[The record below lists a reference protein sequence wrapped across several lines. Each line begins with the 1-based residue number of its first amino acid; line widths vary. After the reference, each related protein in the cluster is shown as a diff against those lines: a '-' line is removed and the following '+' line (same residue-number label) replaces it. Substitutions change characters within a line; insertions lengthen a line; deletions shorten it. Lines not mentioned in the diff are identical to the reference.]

1 MLGYR
6 KTTYEVMTLKNKEN
20 KEIVDKNF
28 FKAMSYELG
37 GEIGVLDNE
46 DMINNRKLDPNP
58 NKQDQK
64 KNKNK
69 K

>member
-1 MLGYR
+1 MLKG
-6 KTTYEVMTLKNKEN
+6 KEN

-64 KNKNK
+64 KNKK
-69 K
+69 